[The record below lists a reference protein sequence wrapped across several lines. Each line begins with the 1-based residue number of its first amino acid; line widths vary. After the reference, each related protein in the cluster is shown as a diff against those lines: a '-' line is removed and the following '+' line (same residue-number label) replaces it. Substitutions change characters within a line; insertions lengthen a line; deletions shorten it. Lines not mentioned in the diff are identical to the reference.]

1 MSYDARLDS
10 LLHIKKVSTN
20 INEIAIEVIKRSIK
34 HDESKFESPEREE
47 LDKVVPI
54 IKQGK
59 DAPNYKQAKLG
70 AESLMKVHKSKNSH
84 HPEFYK
90 NGIDGMNLLDIIEYL
105 SDMKAESKDNLEEIL
120 LKNSKKYNWSEQLL
134 NIMKNTA
141 KILEWK

>member
-20 INEIAIEVIKRSIK
+20 INEIAIKVIKRSIK

-59 DAPNYKQAKLG
+59 DAPNYKQAKLR

-90 NGIDGMNLLDIIEYL
+90 NGIDGMNLLDLIEYL

-134 NIMKNTA
+134 NIMKNTS